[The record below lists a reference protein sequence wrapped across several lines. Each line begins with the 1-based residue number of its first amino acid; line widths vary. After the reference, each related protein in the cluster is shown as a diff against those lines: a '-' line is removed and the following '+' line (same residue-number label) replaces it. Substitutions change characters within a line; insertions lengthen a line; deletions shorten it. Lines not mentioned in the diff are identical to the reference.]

1 MIPLG
6 ASSLVLIAML
16 SNGDLVE
23 GYLAISEYVVFTIV
37 GAAITGFVVLRDQDI
52 VTDRVLWGGAVAILI
67 LLVILVPS
75 ESVENGGDGGV
86 LLLSLLSLLHLGT
99 AFLSVRIESPSLAV
113 LTFLL
118 QCVWILME

>member
-86 LLLSLLSLLHLGT
+86 LLLSLLSLLQRRQHPFSRRRGR
-99 AFLSVRIESPSLAV
+99 SGCIPW
-113 LTFLL
+113 LL
-118 QCVWILME
+118 PRT